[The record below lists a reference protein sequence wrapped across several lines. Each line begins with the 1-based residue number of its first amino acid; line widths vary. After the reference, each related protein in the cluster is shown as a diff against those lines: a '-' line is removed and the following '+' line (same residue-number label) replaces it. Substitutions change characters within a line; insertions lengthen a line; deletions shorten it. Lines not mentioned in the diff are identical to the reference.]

1 MATGA
6 AVDDTVRV
14 TDSSASLLDS
24 ARVGD
29 CMRAGIFSC
38 DPDTPA
44 RELAAMMSS
53 LRIHAV
59 ALRARP
65 PQAPAFISDLD
76 LVASIAGAGDLP
88 AHQLA
93 SGAAV
98 TISRDQ
104 TLREAAKLM
113 AQHGAAHLVVIDE
126 ASGHPVGVLSTTDIL
141 QAYAG
146 TAATDDKE

>member
-6 AVDDTVRV
+6 AADDTVRV
-14 TDSSASLLDS
+14 SASLLDS

-59 ALRARP
+59 ALRTRP

-93 SGAAV
+93 SRAAV
-98 TISRDQ
+98 TVSRAQ
-104 TLREAAKLM
+104 TLREAANLM
-113 AQHGAAHLVVIDE
+113 ATHGATHLVVIDE
-126 ASGHPVGVLSTTDIL
+126 ASGHPVGVLATTDIL

-146 TAATDDKE
+146 SAAIQDKE